1 MELYKQ
7 YLKEREDIDL
17 IYTDEC
23 FITYKVYNENTAA
36 IIDIY
41 SKPEVRGK
49 QVMKG
54 LVEELVA
61 SFKEKGITTV
71 LGYTDIT
78 TNGWQRSEELMTK
91 FGFEYKGTHPDDAYR
106 NVYILK
112 LQVTK

>member
-23 FITYKVYNENTAA
+23 FITYKVYEDNTAA

-41 SKPEVRGK
+41 SSPKVRGK
-49 QVMKG
+49 QVMKA
-54 LVEELVA
+54 LVEKLLVE
-61 SFKEKGITTV
+61 FKENNIKTV

-78 TNGWQRSEELMTK
+78 TNGWQRSEELMLK
-91 FGFEYKGTHPDDAYR
+91 FGFKYKDVHPDDSYR
-106 NVYILK
+106 NVYFMK
-112 LQVTK
+112 L